1 MKRSAATNTGETIA
15 ERYRQLM
22 SAGFRPDEASALIAR
37 SDGLDR
43 HREGEAPPR
52 VYWRW
57 QEIARLEFLQYL
69 ADAGRLT
76 DVDDLPDVSTPVE
89 AVPKTGQRDDLR
101 TLRTIGYASFG

>member
-15 ERYRQLM
+15 ERYRQLL

-52 VYWRW
+52 VHWRG
-57 QEIARLEFLQYL
+57 QEIARLEFLRYL

-76 DVDDLPDVSTPVE
+76 NVDDLPDTNAGEHALSRPVSEPARWAT
-89 AVPKTGQRDDLR
+89 
-101 TLRTIGYASFG
+101 